1 MRKRAVG
8 TGLAFLVVV
17 AAGAAWYLGL
27 SAHAPPVRAQ
37 MAPPP
42 GIPVT
47 PGTVVAADV
56 PVYLDGIGTVQ
67 AYNTVAV
74 KTRVD
79 GQITKVAFVEG
90 QEVKQGDLLYQIDPR
105 PYQAALD
112 QAVANQEKDKANL
125 VNAQLNYNRDAKIV
139 GNGLAVTQQ
148 QFDQDKANVAAGQA
162 TVDSDKAAIEA
173 ARVNLNYTEIHSP
186 IDGRLGARLVDLGNI
201 VHAADNTPLV
211 NITQLKPIFVSFT
224 LPQETLDEV
233 KLHQAEAPLLVK
245 AVSSDNKTQLSDGKL
260 TLIDNMVDQTTG
272 TIHLKAQFANNDER
286 LWPGEFVNVRVLLSV
301 KKNVPTVPSQ
311 TVQEGPEGHYV
322 YVIKPDNTV
331 DRRDV
336 EVAMVESG
344 TAVISKGLKPG
355 DRVVVDGQYRL
366 TNGARIRALA
376 NKPASS

>member
-8 TGLAFLVVV
+8 TGLAAVVVV

-27 SAHAPPVRAQ
+27 AAQAPPVSAQ

-47 PGTVVAADV
+47 AGTVVAADV
-56 PVYLDGIGTVQ
+56 PVFLDGIGTVQ
-67 AYNTVAV
+67 AYNTDAI

-79 GQITKVAFVEG
+79 GQIVKVAFVEG

-105 PYQAALD
+105 PYQAAFD

-139 GNGLAVTQQ
+139 SNNLAVTQQ

-162 TVDSDKAAIEA
+162 TVESDKAAIEA
-173 ARVNLNYTEIHSP
+173 ARVNLNYTEIRSP
-186 IDGRLGARLVDLGNI
+186 IDGRLGARLVDIGNI
-201 VHAADNTPLV
+201 VHAADNAPLV

-224 LPQETLDEV
+224 LPQETLDGL

-260 TLIDNMVDQTTG
+260 TLIDNMVDQATG
-272 TIHLKAQFANNDER
+272 TIHLKAQFANTDER

-301 KKNVPTVPSQ
+301 RKGVPTVPAQ
-311 TVQEGPEGHYV
+311 TVQEGPDGHYV
-322 YVIKPDNTV
+322 YVIKPDNSV
-331 DRRDV
+331 ERRDV
-336 EVAMVESG
+336 EQAMVESG

-366 TNGARIRALA
+366 TNGARVRALT